1 MSDYNARLAKLTK
14 YQEQQI
20 KQADDTRLTD
30 YQDQQ
35 LKQAD
40 SAARLT
46 DYQDQQLNGMST
58 GLEERKKGGRVKKTG
73 IAMVHKNEFVLT
85 ATQAKAL
92 KKMLN
97 K

>member
-1 MSDYNARLAKLTK
+1 MSKLSNYQSSQLRRANESMSDYNARLAKLTK
-14 YQEQQI
+14 YQDQQQ
-20 KQADDTRLTD
+20 KQANDTRLTG

-58 GLEERKKGGRVKKTG
+58 GLEERKKGGKVKS
-73 IAMVHKNEFVLT
+73 
-85 ATQAKAL
+85 
-92 KKMLN
+92 KKSTHY
-97 K
+97 